1 MKLVFYSLSLN
12 HHQAPVAD
20 AFYKQLGKD
29 FCFVELATI
38 ADKKG
43 SKTDYSGRP
52 YLLKAWHS
60 DIERELAMTYAK
72 KAEVCIFSGV
82 ESLPFEIERLNRNL
96 LSFDMGERIL
106 KRGLLNLASPRI
118 LRMVSA
124 YFRYK
129 WSKKPLYKLC
139 CSSFAS
145 NDLNLLGMFKDKC
158 FKWGYFTAVEEN
170 DFETIRT
177 QKKTASIMWCG
188 RFVTWKHPEFAIE
201 LANMLKRKGY
211 DFTMDIFGGEYGA
224 SKYERLFSESK
235 LKKMISSYNLNGV
248 VNLRGKIPNYRV
260 VDEMRNHD
268 IFLFTSD
275 KREGWGAVANESMA
289 NGCVLVASDKIGS
302 SGYLIDHGVSGLRF
316 KNCSISSLTK
326 ETVKVLDDEENMI
339 AIQKAAFNTMRELWN
354 PHVAASRLL
363 TLIKA
368 INEGRNT
375 PFISGPCSKA

>member
-20 AFYKQLGKD
+20 AFYEQLDKD

-52 YLLKAWHS
+52 YLLKAWYS

-72 KAEVCIFSGV
+72 EAEVCIFSGV
-82 ESLPFEIERLNRNL
+82 ESLPFEIERLKRNL
-96 LSFDMGERIL
+96 ISFDMGERIL

-118 LRMVSA
+118 LRMVYA

-145 NDLNLLGMFKDKC
+145 NDLNMLGMFRDKC
-158 FKWGYFTAVEEN
+158 FKWGYFTKVEEN
-170 DFETIRT
+170 NFETIRT

-188 RFVTWKHPEFAIE
+188 RLLTLKHPELAVE
-201 LANMLKRKGY
+201 LAHNLNSLGY
-211 DFTMDIFGGEYGA
+211 DFSMDIYGDVSTIA
-224 SKYERLFSESK
+224 THEQVFPRKK
-235 LKKMISSYNLNGV
+235 LEKMIEKHNLSSKVFCHGS
-248 VNLRGKIPNYRV
+248 IPNSDV
-260 VDEMRNHD
+260 IKAMQSHN
-268 IFLFTSD
+268 IFLFTSN
-275 KREGWGAVANESMA
+275 KLEGWGAVANESMA

-326 ETVKVLDDEENMI
+326 ETVRVLDDEENMI

-354 PHVAASRLL
+354 PQVAASRLL